1 MNNPESLAKLIKE
14 VPELAGKVV
23 PEGVTVG
30 LSGGFDSP
38 RIDAWDLPSGVNP
51 PESFYQAV
59 AGNLAEWAM
68 REDIN
73 ICPREDLIDECAVCA
88 SGGQRHRWGMWY
100 GPTVFAALVEAAIA
114 VSK

>member
-1 MNNPESLAKLIKE
+1 MTNPESLAKLIKE
-14 VPELAGKVV
+14 VPELAGEMMPDTDVDYLV
-23 PEGVTVG
+23 AVD
-30 LSGGFDSP
+30 F
-38 RIDAWDLPSGVNP
+38 IPSW
-51 PESFYQAV
+51 FYQAV

-68 REDIN
+68 REDID

-114 VSK
+114 VSKTKPVSQPGK